1 MMDAMVN
8 VREGETAT
16 LFGKKKWVSAPDLV
30 DEKKLSPGENDP
42 THVHNVHHVNAEE
55 VDTDPLGDAQDPAA
69 DDLESALA
77 VAHDAINRCQEQPGI
92 LASSAF
98 VDACKLIRAESP
110 EDWLDIRVKLKR
122 AKPSGVLLGDIDD
135 ATRPARDDFEDEST
149 VADELVALVQAQAS
163 LFHTTDGACFVTL
176 NEPPCKTYRIDSK
189 LFQEWLGYA
198 YFQDTRATQGTGRA
212 VSDQA
217 LRAARNVL
225 TGIATH
231 EGEEREAFLRAA
243 RMADRYYLDLCSDDW
258 SVIEIQ
264 ATGWRYLARSPVTFW
279 RSATARP
286 LPVPIPGGDL
296 HRLWDYAN
304 VPEEARILVLAWML
318 EVWRPETPFPV
329 LELVGSQGTAKS
341 STQAKIRQCLDPNA
355 VDLRS
360 APKSVEDLFVSA
372 GVNWLASFNNLS
384 HLSASTQDAL
394 CNLATGGGF
403 AARTFYTN
411 GDETLIEAKRPVI
424 LNGIVPTVTAQDLSD
439 RVLHI
444 ELPPIQT
451 YRPESEIEEAF
462 RRDAPGILGGLLDLF
477 VATLA
482 NLPRVTLAKPPRMAD
497 FARLGEAMM
506 LAMGGQAGD
515 FMASYAENRKEST
528 ARGLE
533 SSPVAVAIRS
543 LVEQHQSDRP
553 GEPVVY
559 GDNPEDRYNTMGHLL
574 ERLGDHRDKSE
585 AWPKSSRGLGDA
597 IRRQLP
603 ALAQIGIKITIN
615 KPGRH
620 GVLVRIVAGGEHGEH
635 RERGSN
641 HFRAGKVFF
650 SGSGANEEAF

>member
-1 MMDAMVN
+1 MDARVN
-8 VREGETAT
+8 IREGETAT
-16 LFGKKKWVSAPDLV
+16 LSGPKKEVSASAPTP
-30 DEKKLSPGENDP
+30 EKKTFHGEKDSSDVNQVND
-42 THVHNVHHVNAEE
+42 VHHEE
-55 VDTDPLGDAQDPAA
+55 VDPDPFGDASDPAA
-69 DDLESALA
+69 DDLEAALA
-77 VAHDAINRCQEQPGI
+77 TVKDALNRCQEQPGI
-92 LASSAF
+92 LASPAF
-98 VDACKLIRAESP
+98 LDACKLIRAESP
-110 EDWLDIRVKLKR
+110 EDWVEIRVKLKR

-135 ATRPARDDFEDEST
+135 ATRPAKDDFEDEST
-149 VADELVALVQAQAS
+149 VADELVALVQAQAR
-163 LFHTTDGACFVTL
+163 LFHTHDGACFVTL
-176 NEPPCKTYRIDSK
+176 NEPPCKTYRLDSK

-198 YFQDTRATQGTGRA
+198 YFQDTRTKLGTGRA

-231 EGEEREAFLRAA
+231 EGDEREAFLRAA
-243 RMADRYYLDLCSDDW
+243 RVGDRYFLDLCSDDW

-264 ATGWRYLARSPVTFW
+264 ATGWRHLSRSPVTFW

-286 LPVPIPGGDL
+286 LPVPLINGKL

-304 VPEEARILVLAWML
+304 VPEESRILVLAWML

-341 STQAKIRQCLDPNA
+341 STQAKMRQVLDPNA

-384 HLSASTQDAL
+384 HLSASMQDAL

-403 AARTFYTN
+403 AARTLYTN
-411 GDETLIEAKRPVI
+411 GDETLIEAKRPVVI
-424 LNGIVPTVTAQDLSD
+424 NGIVPTVTAQDLSD
-439 RVLHI
+439 RVIHI
-444 ELPPIQT
+444 ELPPIQE

-462 RRDAPGILGGLLDLF
+462 GRDAPGILGGLLDLF
-477 VATLA
+477 VATMAQLH
-482 NLPRVTLAKPPRMAD
+482 RVKIAKPPRMAD
-497 FARLGEAMM
+497 FARLGEAMT
-506 LAMGGQAGD
+506 LAMGGNAGD
-515 FMASYAENRKEST
+515 FMALYAANRKEST

-543 LVEQHQSDRP
+543 LVEQHQANRP

-559 GDNPEDRYNTMGHLL
+559 GDSPESRYNTMGHLL

-585 AWPKSSRGLGDA
+585 AWPRSARGLGDA

-603 ALAQIGIKITIN
+603 ALAQIGIRITIS
-615 KPGRH
+615 KPGKH
-620 GVLVRIVAGGEHGEH
+620 GVLVRIVAGEHGVH
-635 RERGSN
+635 GERGSDD
-641 HFRAGKVFF
+641 FRPGKFF
-650 SGSGANEEAF
+650 STDPMANEEVF

>member
-1 MMDAMVN
+1 MMDALVN
-8 VREGETAT
+8 IETGYSPEY
-16 LFGKKKWVSAPDLV
+16 FGKNKSVSIPALAA
-30 DEKKLSPGENDP
+30 EKTFLPEQNGSIHIHHLN
-42 THVHNVHHVNAEE
+42 HVHPEA
-55 VDTDPLGDAQDPAA
+55 VDASPLDDAQDPAA
-69 DDLESALA
+69 DELDAALET
-77 VAHDAINRCQEQPGI
+77 VKDAISRCQEEPGI
-92 LASSAF
+92 LASEAF
-98 VDACKLIRAESP
+98 REACKLIRADSP
-110 EDWLDIRVKLKR
+110 EDWVDLRVKLKR

-135 ATRPARDDFEDEST
+135 ATRPPKEAFEDETT
-149 VADELVALVQAQAS
+149 VADELVALVQEQAS

-176 NEPPCKTYRIDSK
+176 NELPGKTYRLDSK
-189 LFQEWLGYA
+189 LFSEWLGYA
-198 YFQDTRATQGTGRA
+198 YFTATRTA

-243 RMADRYYLDLCSDDW
+243 RVGDRYYLDLGSDDW

-264 ATGWRYLARSPVTFW
+264 ATGWRHLPRSPVTFW

-286 LPVPIPGGDL
+286 LPLPVPGGEL
-296 HRLWDYAN
+296 RLLWEYAN
-304 VPEEARILVLAWML
+304 IPTETRALVLAWML
-318 EVWRPETPFPV
+318 ETWRPETPFPI

-384 HLSASTQDAL
+384 HLSPSTQDAL

-403 AARTFYTN
+403 AARTLFTN

-444 ELPPIQT
+444 ELPEIAT
-451 YRPESEIEEAF
+451 YRPESEIDEAF

-477 VATLA
+477 VSTLSY
-482 NLPRVTLAKPPRMAD
+482 LPQVTLAKPPRMAD
-497 FARLGEAMM
+497 FARLGEAMV
-506 LAMGGQAGD
+506 LAFGAEPGD
-515 FMASYAENRKEST
+515 FMAIYTDNRKDST

-533 SSPVAVAIRS
+533 SSPVATAIRAM
-543 LVEQHQSDRP
+543 VERDTGDRTQDRVIY
-553 GEPVVY
+553 GGSTEPR
-559 GDNPEDRYNTMGHLL
+559 NNTMASLL
-574 ERLGDHRDKSE
+574 ERLSEHRDKSE
-585 AWPKSSRGLGDA
+585 AWPRSARGLGDA
-597 IRRQLP
+597 LRRQLP
-603 ALAQIGIKITIN
+603 ALAAIGIKITIS
-615 KPGRH
+615 KPGKH
-620 GVLVRIVAGGEHGEH
+620 GVLVRIVAAGEHGEH
-635 RERGSN
+635 GERGLDRN
-641 HFRAGKVFF
+641 VPGKVF
-650 SGSGANEEAF
+650 SDAAGANDDDQEQPY